1 MDTVTILRDLWRVRR
16 GVVTVALL
24 ALLAGTAVV
33 YKISFPPNL
42 ESRRYEVGVAT
53 ARILVDTPSSQVVEV
68 APKGS
73 DSLGVRANL
82 LATLMVDGVVKSAIA
97 RRAGLSPQKLVG
109 INEAAAVP
117 APGADPPGRRAFVLK
132 TRVVTNT
139 DGAQLPIIEVEAQA
153 PDRAGAGRLGAAA
166 VAGLR
171 DYLDSTASEQQIA
184 DAQPAALDRSR
195 CTDRRRRRS
204 DGPAAAIAI
213 LIVLVVFLLG
223 CAVLVGMLALVRSW
237 RAASAREQLE
247 AEASGA
253 EAPRH
258 SVEPEEDWFDISG
271 DRCRSLIRGT
281 TSSRSSTTSASARRP
296 ESSPR
301 ADVLGAGPVRLAR
314 LSGLSKA
321 RWVGG
326 GSRVLFSRPPAH
338 YRLAVEPRAG
348 RCHPGRGM
356 VARWCSASA
365 GGVHGRRSVVA
376 PTTPASRSSKSCRRR
391 GSPPCTRGGAARR
404 IGEAAGAAGA
414 PVPRDQPR
422 RGSLRVDLTGV
433 LSR

>member
-1 MDTVTILRDLWRVRR
+1 MPWKVRLIARAIHAINGGSLAALARPSPEEAPLSRRYSGKWTRSRSFATSGELRRA
-16 GVVTVALL
+16 VVTVALL

-109 INEAAAVP
+109 INEEAAVP

-184 DAQPAALDRSR
+184 DAQRLRLTGLGAPIATTEVR
-195 CTDRRRRRS
+195 
-204 DGPAAAIAI
+204 GPAAAIAI

-258 SVEPEEDWFDISG
+258 SVEA
-271 DRCRSLIRGT
+271 RGGLVRH
-281 TSSRSSTTSASARRP
+281 SAASA
-296 ESSPR
+296 
-301 ADVLGAGPVRLAR
+301 AD
-314 LSGLSKA
+314 
-321 RWVGG
+321 
-326 GSRVLFSRPPAH
+326 H
-338 YRLAVEPRAG
+338 
-348 RCHPGRGM
+348 
-356 VARWCSASA
+356 
-365 GGVHGRRSVVA
+365 
-376 PTTPASRSSKSCRRR
+376 
-391 GSPPCTRGGAARR
+391 
-404 IGEAAGAAGA
+404 
-414 PVPRDQPR
+414 
-422 RGSLRVDLTGV
+422 
-433 LSR
+433 